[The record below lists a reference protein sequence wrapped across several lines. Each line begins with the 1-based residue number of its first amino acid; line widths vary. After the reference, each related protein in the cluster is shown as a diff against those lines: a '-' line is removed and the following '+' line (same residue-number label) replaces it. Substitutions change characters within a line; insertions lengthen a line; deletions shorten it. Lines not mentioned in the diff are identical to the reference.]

1 MVEQPN
7 PNPSAIQIQRYL
19 GGIDYP
25 VGKNEVIA
33 AARDAG
39 ADEGVLRMLDL
50 LPDRQYEA
58 PIDVSR
64 EATEGEAAEGAAER
78 NG

>member
-7 PNPSAIQIQRYL
+7 PNPNPIQIQRYL

-25 VGKNEVIA
+25 AGKDEVIA

-39 ADEGVLRMLDL
+39 ADEGVLRVLDL

-58 PIDVSR
+58 PTDVSR
-64 EATEGEAAEGAAER
+64 EATEGAGAEGAIEGA
-78 NG
+78 